1 MGIFL
6 VGLGCLGGGQA
17 GTWRSVFCSIQKGFL
32 FVFICFEIPVCR
44 IFIAPCNNKL
54 KTQSRREYWIHDNRE
69 GRKQTL
75 VMACHDWRPEV
86 IIKKHT
92 LWPLQWTKGRK
103 HSERNW
109 DSLMKP
115 HFFAVIATCLSFFS
129 VRRGG
134 RGLPGGTVAQ
144 EECRG
149 GKWWGS
155 GFASPE
161 ERRCPRCLRSQQALP
176 PFPLSPRCLL
186 RKTNPRKPK
195 QNKLPSPPPKY
206 I

>member
-1 MGIFL
+1 MPWRRTGWHMKVSFL
-6 VGLGCLGGGQA
+6 QYPE
-17 GTWRSVFCSIQKGFL
+17 RFL

-54 KTQSRREYWIHDNRE
+54 KTQSRRGYWIHDNRK

-75 VMACHDWRPEV
+75 VMACHDWRSEV

-103 HSERNW
+103 HNERNW

-115 HFFAVIATCLSFFS
+115 HFFAAIATCLPSFS

-144 EECRG
+144 KECRG

-176 PFPLSPRCLL
+176 LLPLAAPVPPQ
-186 RKTNPRKPK
+186 KNKPK
-195 QNKLPSPPPKY
+195 KTQTK
-206 I
+206 

>member
-6 VGLGCLGGGQA
+6 VGSGCLEGVQA
-17 GTWRSVFCSIQKGFL
+17 GTWRSVFRSIQKCFYLRFL
-32 FVFICFEIPVCR
+32 FVEFLLLPAIINWRHKVVVGIGSMITGREG
-44 IFIAPCNNKL
+44 
-54 KTQSRREYWIHDNRE
+54 SRRCWW
-69 GRKQTL
+69 
-75 VMACHDWRPEV
+75 HDWRPEV

-92 LWPLQWTKGRK
+92 LWPLWWAKGRE
-103 HSERNW
+103 HSEWDW

-115 HFFAVIATCLSFFS
+115 HFFAVNATPLPFLS
-129 VRRGG
+129 VGRRG

-144 EECRG
+144 KEGRG
-149 GKWWGS
+149 RKWRGS
-155 GFASPE
+155 VFANLE
-161 ERRCPRCLRSQQALP
+161 ERRWPRCLRSQQALP
-176 PFPLSPRCLL
+176 LLPPLPPQCLL